1 MGRYVHHIPG
11 RIRVRCATMRSNP
24 HKLQTVSEA
33 LRELP
38 GVQDIRVNVA
48 GGSIIVLYDTE
59 RCDRD
64 ALLAAVDAKDCVVQ
78 TPAGELAAMS
88 GGVGTLLGD
97 TVRKTVMNAVVGTV
111 VKATVEPPVLSLVR
125 AARVFR

>member
-11 RIRVRCATMRSNP
+11 RIRVRCATLRSNP
-24 HKLQTVSEA
+24 HKLELVSEA
-33 LRELP
+33 LRDLP

-64 ALLAAVDAKDCVVQ
+64 ALLAVVDARDCVVQ
-78 TPAGELAAMS
+78 APAGELAAMS
-88 GGVGTLLGD
+88 GLRSLLGD
-97 TVRKTVMNAVVGTV
+97 TVRKTVVNAVVGTV